1 MGNKDSIQQRLQDYL
16 QLNNDKNVTS
26 MVMIGT
32 KTLLRHMARK
42 HMMIHVTGN
51 SCADGVGVGVGVE
64 VEVEVG
70 VGGSVSHA
78 AASGTISKTE
88 SSFHLK

>member
-1 MGNKDSIQQRLQDYL
+1 
-16 QLNNDKNVTS
+16 

-42 HMMIHVTGN
+42 HMIIHMSGN
-51 SCADGVGVGVGVE
+51 SCADGVGVG
-64 VEVEVG
+64 VG

-78 AASGTISKTE
+78 AASGTISKTRVLISCE
-88 SSFHLK
+88 MRTDYRKWKPKQQLEP